1 MKAKPMS
8 NEALSATAPSPDPPG
23 FSPGALSALRSRVS
37 IKGTAAAISRRHR
50 SARLH
55 ALTLVP
61 AALRQRRP
69 DSARQL
75 VRYAASPNR
84 RV

>member
-1 MKAKPMS
+1 VDGSRFA
-8 NEALSATAPSPDPPG
+8 EARAYFLETADRLDGIGWTEAAT
-23 FSPGALSALRSRVS
+23 V
-37 IKGTAAAISRRHR
+37 SRRHR

-61 AALRQRRP
+61 SALKQHRP

-75 VRYAASPNR
+75 LRYAASPNKR
-84 RV
+84 F